1 MPEHVKQILMEME
14 TIIQKNFNRIKTPL
28 MSDDEM
34 SLCDM
39 GKMIDILK
47 DLSESM
53 KNVSKV
59 RKYYAEHSDTMIK

>member
-1 MPEHVKQILMEME
+1 MPEHVKQVLMEME

-59 RKYYAEHSDTMIK
+59 RKYYTEHSDTMIK